1 MATYLQGVTDY
12 IPQVQPFAPD
22 YNFYSG
28 SLDLKQGK
36 YDAAKTQISNLYG
49 SLLNAPL
56 TREDNAET
64 RDKFFKT
71 IEQDIHKMATMDL
84 SLKQNQVAAQG
95 VFNQLLE
102 NKSIVKDM
110 VWTKN
115 FESATKRSQGFKN
128 CTDGDECGGQ
138 WWKGGDR
145 LLDYSRKEFQMMT
158 SEDAMFARDAE
169 YIPAQNVTKMAMT
182 LAKEADL
189 SVKQDQVTGQWITTT
204 KNGPLVVQPLADL
217 FQGVIGKDSKVQ
229 EYYTAQQRLSRK
241 DWTFANVDQ
250 YGGMEQAEQ
259 AYIQEMTPMVDQLL
273 GKSEKLEQEVA
284 SNSNKK
290 EKVEEKIKNS
300 TPADQETL
308 ADVYD
313 DLETRG
319 GGYEASLES
328 AKKDEEIIQVAKNN
342 QGYSSDQ
349 IDALMSSVQ
358 LGNDINASAM
368 TLAYK
373 DYEQTIKEN
382 PYAMEA
388 VKQSNRVQMENLK
401 QVHALEQ
408 KDYDAA
414 IKVDLFNQGI
424 GSGGS
429 GKGAP
434 GVPPS
439 GGAANNSGE
448 VVTDIS
454 GATDVGSGDDLSM
467 EKEASGFNQAE
478 AARSEMRADISGA
491 EKQLVVEIG
500 KRTQT
505 AALNGDAQAQEDLV
519 IMYDNYLSALG
530 KYGEEDTYKKKNSG
544 LYNTQDEEYQNLQN
558 AANARGGKRRMWD
571 NLSQQEKYEKIKN
584 NDFTK
589 IGDKLKG
596 SSVDHM
602 YNSTLKP
609 MMDMGDKANVALRD
623 YLEPIWESSHALR
636 NEIAAKDIALG
647 QFDAHYAE
655 AANTVAQAVKS
666 QEGKQW
672 GDAIESYVN
681 EKGHIVDENTFVK
694 NMVNKG
700 YSQATAAALYTH
712 DTVKTY
718 DEAGGWEK
726 AGAVAE
732 TVGEF
737 IVDNTLDLLP
747 WVDLVQNEKGY
758 DVDSPT
764 TNLNEKAV
772 EGKAIEGIHDYYK
785 RAYSQYAKPNKDSA
799 FLNLKGLGNEAAMGK
814 KWTLDAA
821 AYKSVATVGAT
832 QFLKDALASDA
843 SNMYYG
849 GVKPFNTSGGVQKEV
864 TGEIVQ
870 QILYDLQNNHKGKKR
885 FNGEVTYQN
894 IAEGNKN
901 KVAINI
907 KIPKQYQDNYMG
919 SKENPGIFRDSS
931 FNYAKEGISI
941 ILPKSET
948 TNLFTEGSK
957 KSHWDYVMG
966 YQGQV
971 KFDQSKYTKNMVLK
985 RDTQTGGYNLTGQL
999 FNGLDENGYPTYR
1012 TLVPQTTFGTADL
1025 NAIIQGIDQQIYT
1038 VSQLAKQTEQDWI
1051 TNNKK

>member
-12 IPQVQPFAPD
+12 IPQVQPFSPD

-28 SLDLKQGK
+28 ALDLRQGK

-56 TREDNAET
+56 SREDNAET

-102 NKSIVKDM
+102 NKSIRKDM

-128 CTDGDECGGQ
+128 CTDGDKCGGK

-145 LLDYSRKEFQMMT
+145 LLEYSRKEFQMM
-158 SEDAMFARDAE
+158 SAEDAMFARDAE
-169 YIPAQNVTKMAMT
+169 YIPQQDVTKMAMK

-189 SVKQDQVTGQWITTT
+189 SVSQDQISGQWITTT
-204 KNGPLVVQPLADL
+204 KNGPLIVKPLADL
-217 FQGVIGKDSKVQ
+217 FQGVIGQDSKVQ

-250 YGGMEQAEQ
+250 YGGMEEAEQ
-259 AYIQEMTPMVDQLL
+259 AYIQEMTPMVDKLL
-273 GKSEKLEQEVA
+273 GKTEELEQEVA
-284 SNSNKK
+284 SNNSKK

-300 TPADQETL
+300 TPAEQETL

-319 GGYEASLES
+319 GGYDASLES

-342 QGYSSDQ
+342 QGYSADQ

-373 DYEQTIKEN
+373 DYEQSYKEN

-388 VKQSNRVQMENLK
+388 VKQANRVQMENLK
-401 QVHALEQ
+401 QVHALE
-408 KDYDAA
+408 KLDYEAA

-424 GSGGS
+424 GTGGS
-429 GKGAP
+429 GSGAP

-439 GGAANNSGE
+439 GGAENNTGE

-454 GATDVGSGDDLSM
+454 GGTDVGSGDEYSM
-467 EKEASGFNQAE
+467 AKEAAGFRQSE
-478 AARSEMRADISGA
+478 AARNEMRADISGA
-491 EKQLVVEIG
+491 EKQMLVEIG

-519 IMYDNYLSALG
+519 LMYDNYLTALG
-530 KYGEEDTYKKKNSG
+530 KYGEEQTSKKKNSG
-544 LYNTQDEEYQNLQN
+544 LYNMQDEEYQNLQN
-558 AANARGGKRRMWD
+558 AANARGGQRKMWD
-571 NLSQQEKYEKIKN
+571 NLTQQEKYEKIKN

-589 IGDKLKG
+589 LGDKLKG
-596 SSVDHM
+596 SSVDYL
-602 YNSTLKP
+602 YNTTLKP

-636 NEIAAKDIALG
+636 NEISAKDIALE

-655 AANTVAQAVKS
+655 AANTVAQAVKA
-666 QEGKQW
+666 QESKQW
-672 GDAIESYVN
+672 GDAIESYVD
-681 EKGHIVDENTFVK
+681 EKGHIVDEKTFIQ
-694 NMVNKG
+694 NMTNKG
-700 YSQATAAALYTH
+700 YSYQVADELYNF
-712 DTVKTY
+712 DRKNELKDV
-718 DEAGGWEK
+718 DNWEK

-732 TVGEF
+732 SIGSWGWELLKTGG
-737 IVDNTLDLLP
+737 TLGLNLLVEDFDP
-747 WVDLVQNEKGY
+747 EGVSE
-758 DVDSPT
+758 
-764 TNLNEKAV
+764 NLNEDAV
-772 EGKAIEGIHDYYK
+772 GGKAKQGIHDYYK
-785 RAYSQYAKPNKDSA
+785 RAYSKYAKPNKDSA
-799 FLNLKGLGNEAAMGK
+799 FLNLKGLGNETAMGK
-814 KWTLDAA
+814 KWKLDAA
-821 AYKSVATVGAT
+821 AFKSLATVGTT
-832 QFLKDALASDA
+832 QFIQDALKSDDA
-843 SNMYYG
+843 NMYYG
-849 GVKPFNTSGGVQKEV
+849 GVKPFSTSGGVQKEI
-864 TGEIVQ
+864 TQPIVQ

-885 FNGEVTYQN
+885 FIGDVTYQN
-894 IAEGNKN
+894 IAEGSKN

-907 KIPKQYQDNYMG
+907 KIPQAYQDNYMG
-919 SKENPGIFRDSS
+919 SKDNPGIFRDSS
-931 FNYAKEGISI
+931 FDYANKGISI
-941 ILPKSET
+941 ILPKSEA

-966 YQGQV
+966 YQGQI
-971 KFDQSKYTKNMVLK
+971 KFDQSKYAKNMVLK
-985 RDTQTGGYNLTGQL
+985 RDTENGGYNLTGQL

-1012 TLVPQTTFGTADL
+1012 TLVPQTAFGSADL
-1025 NAIIQGIDQQIYT
+1025 NSIIEGIDQQIYT
-1038 VSQLAKQTEQDWI
+1038 VSQLAKQTEQDWVI
-1051 TNNKK
+1051 NNKK

>member
-12 IPQVQPFAPD
+12 IPQVQPFSPD

-28 SLDLKQGK
+28 ALDLRQSK

-56 TREDNAET
+56 SREDNAET

-95 VFNQLLE
+95 IFNQLLE
-102 NKSIVKDM
+102 NKSIQKDL

-145 LLDYSRKEFQMMT
+145 LLEYSRKEFQMM
-158 SEDAMFARDAE
+158 SAEDAMFARDAE
-169 YIPAQNVTKMAMT
+169 YIPAQNVTKMAME

-189 SVKQDQVTGQWITTT
+189 SVSKDQISGQWITTT
-204 KNGPLVVQPLADL
+204 KNGPLVVKPLADL
-217 FQGVIGKDSKVQ
+217 FQGVIGQDSKVQ

-241 DWTFANVDQ
+241 DWTFGNVDQ

-259 AYIQEMTPMVDQLL
+259 AYIQEMTPMVDKLL
-273 GKSEKLEQEVA
+273 GKSEELEQEVA
-284 SNSNKK
+284 SNNNKK

-319 GGYEASLES
+319 GGYEASLAN

-342 QGYSSDQ
+342 QGYSADQ

-373 DYEQTIKEN
+373 DYEQSYEAN
-382 PYAMEA
+382 PYGVEA
-388 VKQSNRVQMENLK
+388 VKQANRVQMENLK
-401 QVHALEQ
+401 QVHALE
-408 KDYDAA
+408 KLDYEAA

-424 GSGGS
+424 GTGGS
-429 GKGAP
+429 GSGAP

-439 GGAANNSGE
+439 GGAENNTGE
-448 VVTDIS
+448 VVTDIT
-454 GATDVGSGDDLSM
+454 GGTDVGSGDEYSM
-467 EKEASGFNQAE
+467 SKEAAGFNQSEE
-478 AARSEMRADISGA
+478 ARNEMRADISGA
-491 EKQLVVEIG
+491 EKQMLVEIG

-519 IMYDNYLSALG
+519 LMYDNYLTALG
-530 KYGEEDTYKKKNSG
+530 KYGEEETSKKKNSG
-544 LYNTQDEEYQNLQN
+544 LFNMQDEEYQNLQN
-558 AANARGGKRRMWD
+558 AANARGGQREMWD
-571 NLSQQEKYEKIKN
+571 KLTQQEKYEKIKN
-584 NDFTK
+584 NDFSN
-589 IGDKLKG
+589 IGNKLKG
-596 SSVDHM
+596 SSVDYL
-602 YNSTLKP
+602 YNTTLKP

-636 NEIAAKDIALG
+636 NEIAAKDIALE

-655 AANTVAQAVKS
+655 AANTVAQAVKA
-666 QEGKQW
+666 QESKQW
-672 GDAIESYVN
+672 GDAIESYVDD
-681 EKGHIVDENTFVK
+681 KGHIVDENTFVQ

-700 YSQATAAALYTH
+700 YSQQTAAALYSF
-712 DTVKTY
+712 DRVKTY

-732 TVGEF
+732 SIGSWGWELLKTGG
-737 IVDNTLDLLP
+737 TLGLNLLVEDFDP
-747 WVDLVQNEKGY
+747 EGVSE
-758 DVDSPT
+758 
-764 TNLNEKAV
+764 NLNEDAVGGKAV
-772 EGKAIEGIHDYYK
+772 QGIHDYYK
-785 RAYSQYAKPNKDSA
+785 RAYSKYAKPNKDSA

-821 AYKSVATVGAT
+821 AYKSVATVGTT

-849 GVKPFNTSGGVQKEV
+849 GVRPFSTSGGVEKEI
-864 TGEIVQ
+864 TSEIVEQ
-870 QILYDLQNNHKGKKR
+870 LLYDLQNEHKGKKR
-885 FNGEVTYQN
+885 FSGQVTYQN
-894 IAEGNKN
+894 IAEGNRN

-907 KIPKQYQDNYMG
+907 KIPKRYQDNYMG
-919 SKENPGIFRDSS
+919 SKENPGMFRDNSYD
-931 FNYAKEGISI
+931 YANEGISI
-941 ILPKSET
+941 IIPKSET

-966 YQGQV
+966 YQGQI
-971 KFDQSKYTKNMVLK
+971 KFDQSKYAKNMVLK
-985 RDTQTGGYNLTGQL
+985 RDSQTGGYNLTGQL

-1012 TLVPQTTFGTADL
+1012 TLVPQTAFGTADL
-1025 NAIIQGIDQQIYT
+1025 NTIIQGIDQQIYT
-1038 VSQLAKQTEQDWI
+1038 VSQLAKQTEQDWVI
-1051 TNNKK
+1051 NNKK

>member
-12 IPQVQPFAPD
+12 IPQVQPFSPD

-28 SLDLKQGK
+28 ALDLRQGK

-56 TREDNAET
+56 SREDNAET

-128 CTDGDECGGQ
+128 CTDGDKCGGK

-145 LLDYSRKEFQMMT
+145 LLEYSRKEFQMM
-158 SEDAMFARDAE
+158 SAEDAMFARDAE
-169 YIPAQNVTKMAMT
+169 YIPQQDVTKMAMK

-189 SVKQDQVTGQWITTT
+189 SVSQDQISGQWITTT
-204 KNGPLVVQPLADL
+204 KNGPLIVKPLADL
-217 FQGVIGKDSKVQ
+217 FQGVIGQDSKVQ

-250 YGGMEQAEQ
+250 YGGMEEAEQ
-259 AYIQEMTPMVDQLL
+259 AYIQEMTPMVDKLL
-273 GKSEKLEQEVA
+273 GKTEELEQEVA
-284 SNSNKK
+284 SNNSKK

-300 TPADQETL
+300 TPAEQETL

-319 GGYEASLES
+319 GGYDASLES

-342 QGYSSDQ
+342 QGYSADQ

-373 DYEQTIKEN
+373 DYEQSYKEN

-388 VKQSNRVQMENLK
+388 VKQANRVQMENLK
-401 QVHALEQ
+401 QVHALE
-408 KDYDAA
+408 KLDYEAA

-424 GSGGS
+424 GTGGS
-429 GKGAP
+429 GSGAP

-439 GGAANNSGE
+439 GGAENNTGE

-454 GATDVGSGDDLSM
+454 GGTDVGSGDEYSM
-467 EKEASGFNQAE
+467 AKEAAGFRQSE
-478 AARSEMRADISGA
+478 AARNEMRADISGA
-491 EKQLVVEIG
+491 EKQMLVEIG

-519 IMYDNYLSALG
+519 LMYDNYLTALG
-530 KYGEEDTYKKKNSG
+530 KYGEEQTSKKKNSG
-544 LYNTQDEEYQNLQN
+544 LYNMQDEEYQNLQN
-558 AANARGGKRRMWD
+558 AANARGGQRKMWD
-571 NLSQQEKYEKIKN
+571 NLTQQEKYEKIKN

-589 IGDKLKG
+589 LGDKLKG
-596 SSVDHM
+596 SSVDYL
-602 YNSTLKP
+602 YNTTLKP

-636 NEIAAKDIALG
+636 NEISAKDIALE

-655 AANTVAQAVKS
+655 AANTVAQAVKA
-666 QEGKQW
+666 QESKQW
-672 GDAIESYVN
+672 GDAIESYVD
-681 EKGHIVDENTFVK
+681 EKGHIVDEKTFIQ
-694 NMVNKG
+694 NMTNKG
-700 YSQATAAALYTH
+700 YSYQVADELYNF
-712 DTVKTY
+712 DRKNELKDV
-718 DEAGGWEK
+718 DNWEK

-732 TVGEF
+732 SIGSWGWELLKTGG
-737 IVDNTLDLLP
+737 TLGLNLLVEDFDP
-747 WVDLVQNEKGY
+747 EGVSE
-758 DVDSPT
+758 
-764 TNLNEKAV
+764 NLNEDAV
-772 EGKAIEGIHDYYK
+772 GGKAKQGIHDYYK
-785 RAYSQYAKPNKDSA
+785 RAYSKYAKPNKDSA
-799 FLNLKGLGNEAAMGK
+799 FLNLKGLGNETAMGK
-814 KWTLDAA
+814 KWKLDAA
-821 AYKSVATVGAT
+821 AFKSLATVGTT
-832 QFLKDALASDA
+832 QFIQDALKSDDA
-843 SNMYYG
+843 NMYYG
-849 GVKPFNTSGGVQKEV
+849 GVKPFSTSGGVQKEI
-864 TGEIVQ
+864 TQPIVQ

-885 FNGEVTYQN
+885 FIGDVTYQN
-894 IAEGNKN
+894 IAEGSKN

-907 KIPKQYQDNYMG
+907 KIPQAYQDNYMG
-919 SKENPGIFRDSS
+919 SKDNPGIFRDSS
-931 FNYAKEGISI
+931 FDYANKGISI
-941 ILPKSET
+941 ILPKSEA

-966 YQGQV
+966 YQGQI
-971 KFDQSKYTKNMVLK
+971 KFDQSKYAKNMVLK
-985 RDTQTGGYNLTGQL
+985 RDTENGGYNLTGQL

-1012 TLVPQTTFGTADL
+1012 TLVPQTAFGSADL
-1025 NAIIQGIDQQIYT
+1025 NSIIEGIDQQIYT
-1038 VSQLAKQTEQDWI
+1038 VSQLAKQTEQDWVI
-1051 TNNKK
+1051 NNKK

>member
-12 IPQVQPFAPD
+12 IPQVQPFSPD

-28 SLDLKQGK
+28 ALDLRQSK

-56 TREDNAET
+56 SREDNAEN

-145 LLDYSRKEFQMMT
+145 LLDYSRKEFQMM
-158 SEDAMFARDAE
+158 SAEDAMFARDAE
-169 YIPAQNVTKMAMT
+169 YIPAQNVTKMAME

-217 FQGVIGKDSKVQ
+217 FQGVIGQDSKVQ

-284 SNSNKK
+284 SNTNKK
-290 EKVEEKIKNS
+290 EKVEEKIKDS

-319 GGYEASLES
+319 GGYEASLAN

-342 QGYSSDQ
+342 QGYSADQ

-382 PYAMEA
+382 PYAMES
-388 VKQSNRVQMENLK
+388 VKQANRVQMENLK
-401 QVHALEQ
+401 QVHALE
-408 KDYDAA
+408 KIDYEAA
-414 IKVDLFNQGI
+414 VKVELFNQGI
-424 GSGGS
+424 GTGGS
-429 GKGAP
+429 GSGAP

-439 GGAANNSGE
+439 GGAENNTGE

-454 GATDVGSGDDLSM
+454 GGTDVGSGDDYSM
-467 EKEASGFNQAE
+467 AKAASGFNQAE
-478 AARSEMRADISGA
+478 EARNEMRGDISSS
-491 EKQLVVEIG
+491 EKQLLVEIG

-519 IMYDNYLSALG
+519 LMYDNYLSALG
-530 KYGEEDTYKKKNSG
+530 KYGEEEISKKKNSG
-544 LYNTQDEEYQNLQN
+544 LRNMQDEEYQNLQIS
-558 AANARGGKRRMWD
+558 ANARGGQRKIWD
-571 NLSQQEKYEKIKN
+571 GLSQQEKYEKIKN

-596 SSVDHM
+596 SSVDHL

-623 YLEPIWESSHALR
+623 YLEPVWESSHALR
-636 NEIAAKDIALG
+636 NEISAKDIALE

-666 QEGKQW
+666 QESKQW

-681 EKGHIVDENTFVK
+681 EEGHIVDENTFVQ

-700 YSQATAAALYTH
+700 YSQQTAAALYSF
-712 DTVKTY
+712 DRVKEY

-732 TVGEF
+732 SVGSWGWELLKTGG
-737 IVDNTLDLLP
+737 TLGLNLLVEDFDP
-747 WVDLVQNEKGY
+747 EGVSE
-758 DVDSPT
+758 
-764 TNLNEKAV
+764 NLNEDAVGGKAV
-772 EGKAIEGIHDYYK
+772 QGIHDYYK
-785 RAYSQYAKPNKDSA
+785 RAYSKYAKPNKDSA

-821 AYKSVATVGAT
+821 AYKSVATVGTT
-832 QFLKDALASDA
+832 QFLKDALSSDD

-849 GVKPFNTSGGVQKEV
+849 GVKPFSTSPGGVQKEI
-864 TGEIVQ
+864 TSEIVE
-870 QILYDLQNNHKGKKR
+870 QILYDLQNEHKGKKR
-885 FNGEVTYQN
+885 FTGEVTYQN

-907 KIPKQYQDNYMG
+907 KIPQRYQDNYMG
-919 SKENPGIFRDSS
+919 SKDNPGMFRDSS
-931 FNYAKEGISI
+931 FDYAKQGISI
-941 ILPKSET
+941 IIPKSET

-966 YQGQV
+966 YQGKI
-971 KFDQSKYTKNMVLK
+971 KFDQSKYAKNMVLK
-985 RDTQTGGYNLTGQL
+985 RDSQTGGYNLTGQL

-1025 NAIIQGIDQQIYT
+1025 NTIIQGIDQQIYT
-1038 VSQLAKQTEQDWI
+1038 VSQLAKQTEQDWVI
-1051 TNNKK
+1051 NNKK